1 MFACVYSMNNTNYLS
16 LGIKDLKIQMVL
28 IQSDKN
34 VNRKIS
40 LLTYFLV
47 ISNNYCLEMNYII
60 SYTL

>member
-1 MFACVYSMNNTNYLS
+1 MNNTNYLP
-16 LGIKDLKIQMVL
+16 LGIKDLKMQMVL

-47 ISNNYCLEMNYII
+47 ISNK
-60 SYTL
+60 